1 MWVSLYVPSCFSL
14 AAFKIFLLVFSD
26 NYNVSQ
32 YESVFVFI
40 LFENLSFLDLDMFLS
55 QVREVSAIMS
65 LN

>member
-1 MWVSLYVPSCFSL
+1 MTISKPGSVPSLDAKS
-14 AAFKIFLLVFSD
+14 SRDD

>member
-26 NYNVSQ
+26 SYNVSQ

>member
-1 MWVSLYVPSCFSL
+1 MWVPLYVPSCFSL

-26 NYNVSQ
+26 NLIVMSQ

-40 LFENLSFLDLDMFLS
+40 LFENLSFQICFFI